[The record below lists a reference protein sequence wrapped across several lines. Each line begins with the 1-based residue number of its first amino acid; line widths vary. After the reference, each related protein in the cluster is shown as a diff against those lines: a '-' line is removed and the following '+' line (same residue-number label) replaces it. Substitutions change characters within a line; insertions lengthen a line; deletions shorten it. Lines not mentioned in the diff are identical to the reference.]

1 MRRATLYLLL
11 FAVSL
16 TSSWA
21 QEKAAP
27 SVTPQDSAKATVYIY
42 RYKQFVGAALAPSVY
57 CDDVQLAR
65 MENGRYFAT
74 TVEPGKHIFRS
85 NDEQS
90 GIVLLATAGQQYFIR
105 VDIAA
110 GFMKGHGRLQLMDGQ
125 QGTYEL
131 TSDKLKPLDAG
142 KVVAKD
148 RVSVEVASPATLD
161 AGRAGTAGCA
171 IDDSGAG
178 REQPGP
184 GSYGAADGG
193 TRNAAWTAE
202 RHGDDQR
209 RESQQHVE
217 RPDIPGRC
225 GAAGATEEAASA
237 KVKRKSGLSC
247 LF

>member
-1 MRRATLYLLL
+1 MRRVTLYLVL

-21 QEKAAP
+21 QEKAAF
-27 SVTPQDSAKATVYIY
+27 STPANSSKAIVYIY

-90 GIVLLATAGQQYFIR
+90 GIGLLATAGQQYFIR

-125 QGTYEL
+125 QGMYEL
-131 TSDKLKPLDAG
+131 TSDKLKPLDEG

-148 RVSVEVASPATLD
+148 RVSVEVAHPQPPQALQGVPAEQKTVPAAVPVATNPAPVATVQQTAAPATQPAVQNVSVTTNAVSPSSMTSDQTSLGD
-161 AGRAGTAGCA
+161 AARLARQKKQA
-171 IDDSGAG
+171 
-178 REQPGP
+178 Q
-184 GSYGAADGG
+184 
-193 TRNAAWTAE
+193 
-202 RHGDDQR
+202 
-209 RESQQHVE
+209 
-217 RPDIPGRC
+217 
-225 GAAGATEEAASA
+225 
-237 KVKRKSGLSC
+237 KK
-247 LF
+247 

>member
-1 MRRATLYLLL
+1 MRRATLCLLL
-11 FAVSL
+11 FAVSQ
-16 TSSWA
+16 TASWA

-27 SVTPQDSAKATVYIY
+27 SVPTQDSAKATVYVY

-110 GFMKGHGRLQLMDGQ
+110 GFMKGHGRLLLMDSQ

-148 RVSVEVASPATLD
+148 RVSVEVAHPQPATQAVQAPPVAQSTSPAPVASNPAPPATPAPATQPAVQNVSVTTNAVSPSSMSSDQTSLGD
-161 AGRAGTAGCA
+161 AARLA
-171 IDDSGAG
+171 
-178 REQPGP
+178 RQKKQP
-184 GSYGAADGG
+184 
-193 TRNAAWTAE
+193 
-202 RHGDDQR
+202 
-209 RESQQHVE
+209 QQ
-217 RPDIPGRC
+217 
-225 GAAGATEEAASA
+225 
-237 KVKRKSGLSC
+237 K
-247 LF
+247 